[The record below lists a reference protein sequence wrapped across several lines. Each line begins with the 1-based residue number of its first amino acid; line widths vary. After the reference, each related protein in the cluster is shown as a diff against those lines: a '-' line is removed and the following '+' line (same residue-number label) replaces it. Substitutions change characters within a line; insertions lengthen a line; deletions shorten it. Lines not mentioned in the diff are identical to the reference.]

1 MRHLILIFGDQLD
14 HESSVLQ
21 EFDPTQDAVWMAEV
35 QEEAAYVW
43 SHKLRLAYF
52 FSAMRHFRDELRTK
66 GFPVHYQALT
76 ADPDTDQ
83 GKTFSEVLR
92 RDVRRLQP
100 QKLIMVQPGDYRV
113 LTALQQMA
121 KALEVAL
128 LIYPDNHF
136 FCSRAEFRNHAADK
150 KKLLQEHF
158 YRYMRRTRQI
168 LLTREGKPVGGKWNY
183 DPVNRQTFGRHGP
196 PGITPPL
203 PFPPDA
209 VTREVLSLVSTR
221 FQHHPGS
228 LEYFNL
234 PVTAAQAGVFLQDF
248 IDYRLP
254 HFGVFEDAMWIDQPF
269 LFHSRLS
276 APLNLKLLNPRQ
288 CLEKVPVGL

>member
-52 FSAMRHFRDELRTK
+52 FSAMRHFRDELRAR

-113 LTALQQMA
+113 LTALQQTA

-183 DPVNRQTFGRHGP
+183 DQVNRQTFGRHGP
-196 PGITPPL
+196 PDITPPPPL
-203 PFPPDA
+203 AAGRGYQRSYVFGEQTFPASSRQPGI
-209 VTREVLSLVSTR
+209 
-221 FQHHPGS
+221 FQSAGNRRPGRCFS
-228 LEYFNL
+228 PGFH
-234 PVTAAQAGVFLQDF
+234 
-248 IDYRLP
+248 RLP
-254 HFGVFEDAMWIDQPF
+254 PAPFWHF
-269 LFHSRLS
+269 
-276 APLNLKLLNPRQ
+276 
-288 CLEKVPVGL
+288 